1 MTEFKPL
8 QTCYIP
14 SKGCPR
20 IWQQIC
26 DREIQMAKK
35 SLRDKGYRLYARSD
49 SKNWYASYRLP
60 GGERTQESLKTSN
73 HSIAEELAQERYAD
87 IKFRKNH
94 GLARSTVTFAK
105 AADAWL
111 HELNKQVNAGAR
123 KKRTVID
130 YAPTIERYLKPY
142 FAGRAIDGIS
152 ATDIGQYR
160 IWRREYWVTGPG
172 STIMTI
178 KYQRGDAELERP
190 VNAKYR
196 RAPSP
201 RTVNGENVVLRGI
214 FKHAVTQGW
223 MVMAEV
229 PKVDQAKQTRRDS
242 RERAYPA
249 FEIAEYHKLK
259 RFMAL
264 WVTDNS
270 ISEAER
276 WRRQAVQDFILIL
289 LNSGLREHELFKKD
303 ERTGRW
309 RGLRWCDVTRFTSDG
324 NVETVQLHVDGKTG
338 KRPVVCQRPVRVILD
353 RRKTFRCPD
362 HTDTDF
368 VMAFPDG
375 TLQSGFDSGV
385 RRLLKAAGLL
395 IDPQTGRNRG
405 IYSARHSYATWRL
418 QAGTGA
424 ALVARNMG
432 TSIEMIDSNYYHHH
446 SLATADSLINGN
458 KTGF

>member
-1 MTEFKPL
+1 
-8 QTCYIP
+8 
-14 SKGCPR
+14 
-20 IWQQIC
+20 
-26 DREIQMAKK
+26 MATVR
-35 SLRDKGYRLYARSD
+35 LRDGEVTLYTRED
-49 SKNWYASYRLP
+49 SKNWYANFRLAR
-60 GGERTQESLKTSN
+60 GGRLQESLKTRN
-73 HSIAEELAQERYAD
+73 KAIAKERALERHDDLKARAKY
-87 IKFRKNH
+87 
-94 GLARSTVTFAK
+94 GLTQNTVTFAN

-111 HELNKQVNAGAR
+111 LYLKKQVAGGAR
-123 KKRTVID
+123 KPRTVID
-130 YAPTIERYLKPY
+130 YAPAVERYLKPY
-142 FAGRAIDGIS
+142 FAAKTVDEIKP
-152 ATDIGQYR
+152 ADILKYQ
-160 IWRREYWVTGPG
+160 IWRGEYWITGPG
-172 STIMTI
+172 ANIRTIS
-178 KYQRGDAELERP
+178 YVRNGVVVERP
-190 VNAKYR
+190 VNETYR
-196 RAPSP
+196 RYPAP
-201 RTVNGENVVLRGI
+201 RTVHGENVILRCI
-214 FKHAVTQGW
+214 LKYAVTQGW
-223 MVMAEV
+223 MVATQI

-249 FEIAEYHKLK
+249 FDIAEYFKLK

-338 KRPVVCQRPVRVILD
+338 KRQVVCQRPVRVILD
-353 RRKTFRCPD
+353 RRKLRCPD
-362 HTDTDF
+362 HKETDF

-375 TLQSGFDSGV
+375 SLQSGFDSGV

-446 SLATADSLINGN
+446 LGSRPSRSSSKSIDGLRCMALKGLT
-458 KTGF
+458 